1 MRGTLRELIVRLA
14 NDEKNSYKIHVPSGF
29 VYEIWQI
36 LNGGNFIKNVEILRF
51 TIEQAFQ
58 QIC

>member
-29 VYEIWQI
+29 VYEI
-36 LNGGNFIKNVEILRF
+36 
-51 TIEQAFQ
+51 
-58 QIC
+58 